1 MDPTARQS
9 WQSAACRDRSVDG
22 AGAALAPTSRRP
34 MPRIPSAATPAAS
47 TARRTFRYAWAR
59 AIRSPFGFV
68 TSGGYHST
76 IGKVIGNKN
85 VVLENI
91 EYSTIRMHIELA
103 REPNIHPK
111 PILK

>member
-1 MDPTARQS
+1 
-9 WQSAACRDRSVDG
+9 
-22 AGAALAPTSRRP
+22 
-34 MPRIPSAATPAAS
+34 
-47 TARRTFRYAWAR
+47 
-59 AIRSPFGFV
+59 V

-111 PILK
+111 PILKVQTRSPHLGQTAQQTHHRTPRLSARAGEPGDQSAA

>member
-1 MDPTARQS
+1 LQ
-9 WQSAACRDRSVDG
+9 
-22 AGAALAPTSRRP
+22 
-34 MPRIPSAATPAAS
+34 
-47 TARRTFRYAWAR
+47 YAWAR

-76 IGKVIGNKN
+76 IGKVIGNQN
-85 VVLENI
+85 IVLENI

-111 PILK
+111 PIVKVQIQSSHLGQIAQQTHHRTPRLSARAGEPRDQSAA